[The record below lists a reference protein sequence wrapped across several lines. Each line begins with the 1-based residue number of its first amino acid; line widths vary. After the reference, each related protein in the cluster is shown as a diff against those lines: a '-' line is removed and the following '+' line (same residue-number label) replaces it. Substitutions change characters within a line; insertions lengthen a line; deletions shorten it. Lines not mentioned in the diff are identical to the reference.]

1 MAIFIAQ
8 FDPDFSTLVIDQR
21 GGFAAA
27 NQRDIMAS
35 HQ

>member
-1 MAIFIAQ
+1 MAILIAQ
-8 FDPDFSTLVIDQR
+8 FDPDFSALVIDQR
-21 GGFAAA
+21 GRFAAA